1 MLVKRYR
8 CALRNPAWSI
18 SPTVQIRDVSLAM
31 IQPRPRPIFHRLK
44 STCTCLY
51 RAAAGLVVLLH
62 KRGVPTG
69 YLEAQSLKRTR
80 GFRTRTGGRRGGGAT
95 YFLISLPS
103 SSQIV

>member
-69 YLEAQSLKRTR
+69 YLEAQSRKRTR
-80 GFRTRTGGRRGGGAT
+80 KFSDPHRRREATLTCQAPPTGQTEHR
-95 YFLISLPS
+95 
-103 SSQIV
+103 